1 MNRFYTYC
9 FGKKVISEIVEIDNK
24 NVTLEDSI
32 GNKITMPIEML
43 KDFEVVK
50 ND

>member
-9 FGKKVISEIVEIDNK
+9 FGKKVISEIVEIGNK
-24 NVTLEDSI
+24 YVTLEDSI

-43 KDFEVVK
+43 KDFEVVV
-50 ND
+50 